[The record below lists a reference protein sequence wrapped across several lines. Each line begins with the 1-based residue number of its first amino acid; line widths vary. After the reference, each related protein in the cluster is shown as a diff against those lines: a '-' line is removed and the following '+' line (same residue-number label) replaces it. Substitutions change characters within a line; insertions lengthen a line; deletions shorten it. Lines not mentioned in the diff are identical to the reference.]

1 LFQEEKREAI
11 EAKEDLAITQNERED
26 LLNLQMKLNEEIESL
41 RAQKVELMIDAERL
55 HAEKERFEIEWELID
70 EKKEELQ
77 KEADKIAEERSVIDE
92 NLKTELDIIKQ
103 EKEHL
108 RIQFK
113 NNSESL
119 ACEHEEFMIK
129 MQQEHASWLCRMQQ
143 EREDLKRDIDIQ
155 KTELQNSAE
164 AKRMEVDSYLKEKE
178 EEFKNKKCKEFE
190 YMNSEKASISSK
202 LEHVRLELQKLEDE
216 RKEATLE
223 RERRQQ
229 ELSEIKS
236 TINALNEQREK
247 LQEQRKLLHSD
258 REAITKQIE
267 QLNEL
272 EELKIESENRQ
283 LFMRECKECKHGHTE
298 KVKEN
303 KFLLSTDEDHNGSP
317 KKFSSPKIL
326 FGKKLEVS
334 SSVSTPI
341 TWVRK
346 CAQVIFKRSPE
357 KSADHDN
364 DGPVENSVHTKLG
377 DLKDRSVATPY
388 LGGRS
393 NELFVDQ
400 LEDGSEEIPQDFGG
414 AKVGK
419 KRPNNTFSQDQCE
432 ILEPKRKHHRSSIQA
447 NW

>member
-1 LFQEEKREAI
+1 
-11 EAKEDLAITQNERED
+11 

-92 NLKTELDIIKQ
+92 HLKTELDIIKQ
-103 EKEHL
+103 EKENL

-119 ACEHEEFMIK
+119 AREHEEFMSK
-129 MQQEHASWLCRMQQ
+129 MQQEHASWLCRIQQ
-143 EREDLKRDIDIQ
+143 EREDLKRDVDIQ

-178 EEFKNKKCKEFE
+178 EEFKNKKCKELE
-190 YMNSEKASISSK
+190 YMNSEKASMSSK

-223 RERRQQ
+223 RERREQ
-229 ELSEIKS
+229 ELSEIKC

-267 QLNEL
+267 HLNEL
-272 EELKIESENRQ
+272 EELNIESENMQ
-283 LFMRECKECKHGHTE
+283 LYMRVCKESKHGHTE

-303 KFLLSTDEDHNGSP
+303 EFLLSTDEDHNGSP
-317 KKFSSPKIL
+317 KKFLSPKIF

-364 DGPVENSVHTKLG
+364 YGPVKNSVSTKLG
-377 DLKDRSVATPY
+377 DLKDRSVATSY

-393 NELFVDQ
+393 NGLFVDQ
-400 LEDGSEEIPQDFGG
+400 LENGSEEILPDFGG

-419 KRPNNTFSQDQCE
+419 KRPNNTVSQDQCE
-432 ILEPKRKHHRSSIQA
+432 ILEPKRKHHRSSIQS

>member
-1 LFQEEKREAI
+1 
-11 EAKEDLAITQNERED
+11 

-41 RAQKVELMIDAERL
+41 RAQKVELMINAERL
-55 HAEKERFEIEWELID
+55 QAEKERFEIEWELID
-70 EKKEELQ
+70 EKKEELL
-77 KEADKIAEERSVIDE
+77 KEANRIAEERGVISE
-92 NLKTELDIIKQ
+92 HLKTELDIIKQ
-103 EKEHL
+103 EKENL
-108 RIQFK
+108 RIQFR

-119 ACEHEEFMIK
+119 AREHEEFMSK
-129 MQQEHASWLCRMQQ
+129 MQQEHACWVCRIQQ
-143 EREDLKRDIDIQ
+143 EREDLKREIDIQ

-164 AKRMEVDSYLKEKE
+164 ARRMEIDSYLKEKE
-178 EEFKNKKCKEFE
+178 EEFKNKTCKELE
-190 YMNSEKASISSK
+190 YMNSEKAAISSK

-223 RERRQQ
+223 RERREQ

-236 TINALNEQREK
+236 TIDALNEQREK
-247 LQEQRKLLHSD
+247 LQKQRKLLHSD
-258 REAITKQIE
+258 REAITKQIQ

-283 LFMRECKECKHGHTE
+283 LYMRECKESKHGRTE
-298 KVKEN
+298 KAKEN
-303 KFLLSTDEDHNGSP
+303 VLLSTDEDHNGSP

-326 FGKKLEVS
+326 CEKKLEVS

-364 DGPVENSVHTKLG
+364 DGSAENSTKLG
-377 DLKDRSVATPY
+377 DLKGRSVTTPY

-393 NELFVDQ
+393 SELFVDQ
-400 LEDGSEEIPQDFGG
+400 LENGAEEIPQDFGG
-414 AKVGK
+414 VKVGK
-419 KRPNNTFSQDQCE
+419 KRRNNTLSQDQCE
-432 ILEPKRKHHRSSIQA
+432 ILETKRKHHRSTIQT
-447 NW
+447 NR

>member
-1 LFQEEKREAI
+1 
-11 EAKEDLAITQNERED
+11 
-26 LLNLQMKLNEEIESL
+26 MS
-41 RAQKVELMIDAERL
+41 
-55 HAEKERFEIEWELID
+55 
-70 EKKEELQ
+70 
-77 KEADKIAEERSVIDE
+77 
-92 NLKTELDIIKQ
+92 
-103 EKEHL
+103 
-108 RIQFK
+108 
-113 NNSESL
+113 
-119 ACEHEEFMIK
+119 K
-129 MQQEHASWLCRMQQ
+129 MQQEHASWLCRIQQ
-143 EREDLKRDIDIQ
+143 EREDLKRDVDIQ

-178 EEFKNKKCKEFE
+178 EEFKNKKCKELE

-223 RERRQQ
+223 RERREQ
-229 ELSEIKS
+229 ELSEIKC

-267 QLNEL
+267 HLNEL
-272 EELKIESENRQ
+272 EELNIESENRQ
-283 LFMRECKECKHGHTE
+283 LYMRVCKESKHGHTE

-303 KFLLSTDEDHNGSP
+303 EFLLSTDEDHNGSP

-364 DGPVENSVHTKLG
+364 YGPVKNSVSTKLG
-377 DLKDRSVATPY
+377 DLKDRSVATSY

-393 NELFVDQ
+393 NGLFVDQ
-400 LEDGSEEIPQDFGG
+400 LENGSEEILPDFGG

-419 KRPNNTFSQDQCE
+419 KRPNNTVSQDQCE

-447 NW
+447 NCPSVLEEKFSKNEHDVAPVLLLGSNKDHERENKGLSNLTKDLASSDDVFVINGKADTSGFPQQDEPCFPQQDEPSEEISVSATEPLNGDEDNDDSDDEDEEEKTSSAKKLWRFLIT